1 MSQVI
6 LYADSDFSSPYAM
19 SAYVALKVKGI
30 AFDLQII
37 KLDEE
42 EQKSNSFLEKSLT
55 SRVPTLIDGDFS
67 LSESS
72 AISEYLEEIQPT
84 PHLYPTSIHQRNRAR
99 QVQAWLRSDLLA
111 LRIERPTEVI
121 FSKTTDQPLSASAA
135 ESVQKL
141 YKVAEA
147 LLGSANI
154 NIFDSWSIAD
164 VDFSLMLNRL
174 VANGDDVPEYLVK
187 YVRHHWQHSAIQE
200 WVSYSKDSS

>member
-187 YVRHHWQHSAIQE
+187 YVRHHW
-200 WVSYSKDSS
+200 

>member
-1 MSQVI
+1 
-6 LYADSDFSSPYAM
+6 
-19 SAYVALKVKGI
+19 
-30 AFDLQII
+30 
-37 KLDEE
+37 
-42 EQKSNSFLEKSLT
+42 LEKLILAQKLSRIGDWGGSNLDANSLQ
-55 SRVPTLIDGDFS
+55 SGSVLD
-67 LSESS
+67 
-72 AISEYLEEIQPT
+72 AIQ
-84 PHLYPTSIHQRNRAR
+84 HR

-147 LLGSANI
+147 LLRSANI